1 MSGSSHLQS
10 QYLADGGRRIAVSLK
25 SAWATECLS
34 RNLDYRVRPC
44 SRQKEAE
51 ARVRQSAAPKLVSTW
66 HLLGEASLA
75 HLEVIFFGKMKDH
88 VSPLSS
94 SVGSIK
100 NLIEKKAAQKN

>member
-1 MSGSSHLQS
+1 M
-10 QYLADGGRRIAVSLK
+10 SLK
-25 SAWATECLS
+25 AAWATECLS
-34 RNLDYRVRPC
+34 TNLDHRVRPC
-44 SRQKEAE
+44 LNNSSRQKEAE
-51 ARVRQSAAPKLVSTW
+51 ARVRQSAAPKLVSTR

-100 NLIEKKAAQKN
+100 NLIEKKAAQKNRK